1 MRLICLVMHFVVSK
15 ILKYAPQTFLRFDS
29 NVPPQIQNSLLF
41 MVHIHMIYTGFT
53 HFCREISL
61 VAITRFGRHFL
72 AKIGGRRHKNIFED
86 RAFCL
91 MHRGLN
97 ALTQKCHKL
106 TYMGYASSNL
116 PFRCFDIQICQ
127 HFKCFSRG
135 QLDWRLGGMISRVE
149 TRTYNSSRR

>member
-15 ILKYAPQTFLRFDS
+15 ILKYALQTFLRFDS

-72 AKIGGRRHKNIFED
+72 AKIGGRRHKNIFKD
-86 RAFCL
+86 RAGGA
-91 MHRGLN
+91 RGVQATPGDN
-97 ALTQKCHKL
+97 KSDKTAK
-106 TYMGYASSNL
+106 
-116 PFRCFDIQICQ
+116 
-127 HFKCFSRG
+127 
-135 QLDWRLGGMISRVE
+135 
-149 TRTYNSSRR
+149 

>member
-1 MRLICLVMHFVVSK
+1 MRLICLVMHLVFSK
-15 ILKYAPQTFLRFDS
+15 ILKYALQTFLRFDS

-86 RAFCL
+86 RAE
-91 MHRGLN
+91 
-97 ALTQKCHKL
+97 
-106 TYMGYASSNL
+106 SSPAETEVPNVYVS
-116 PFRCFDIQICQ
+116 FVWCFVLE
-127 HFKCFSRG
+127 KP
-135 QLDWRLGGMISRVE
+135 LEVIS
-149 TRTYNSSRR
+149 SL

>member
-72 AKIGGRRHKNIFED
+72 AKIGGRRHKNIFKD
-86 RAFCL
+86 RAAAPPVSF
-91 MHRGLN
+91 
-97 ALTQKCHKL
+97 
-106 TYMGYASSNL
+106 
-116 PFRCFDIQICQ
+116 
-127 HFKCFSRG
+127 CFSALVSQHQPEVFER
-135 QLDWRLGGMISRVE
+135 QLLKRPSVLIVSAEFLASTVVL
-149 TRTYNSSRR
+149 SK

>member
-1 MRLICLVMHFVVSK
+1 MRLIKLVVHFVVSK
-15 ILKYAPQTFLRFDS
+15 ILKYALQTFLRFDS

-86 RAFCL
+86 RDRCNHCL
-91 MHRGLN
+91 
-97 ALTQKCHKL
+97 
-106 TYMGYASSNL
+106 
-116 PFRCFDIQICQ
+116 
-127 HFKCFSRG
+127 
-135 QLDWRLGGMISRVE
+135 
-149 TRTYNSSRR
+149 